1 MQENVKLYLQC
12 ACETYTRLEGI
23 GMPQPGEIRWTVQDP
38 SWYIMDGMFQTI
50 TLQKTG
56 QSFVLAIWD
65 MNCDDAH
72 PNDSMVVHSDISLE
86 NLHLALA
93 DLARTDTIRWVKAVT
108 VDWETN
114 LNVCSSQTNLKKAPP
129 ELSKIQLVKNNLAK
143 IARFPLDA
151 DAREIVKLYDEGWKV
166 LCELNQLHS
175 VFGRQPKR
183 I

>member
-1 MQENVKLYLQC
+1 
-12 ACETYTRLEGI
+12 
-23 GMPQPGEIRWTVQDP
+23 MPQPGEICWVVQDP

-56 QSFVLAIWD
+56 QSFILALWD
-65 MNCDDAH
+65 MNCDDAQC
-72 PNDSMVVHSDISLE
+72 NDTMTVHSDISLE

-114 LNVCSSQTNLKKAPP
+114 LNVCSAQINLKKASP

-143 IARFPLDA
+143 IARFSSDD
-151 DAREIVKLYDEGWKV
+151 DAREIVIRSPHKTGLTSQTK
-166 LCELNQLHS
+166 S
-175 VFGRQPKR
+175 PR